1 MCNDRVASRL
11 LLFRVYL
18 GLLATFW
25 VSWLKQSIWLASVPV
40 DQILQRKTCR
50 FTRNFTEFSLLF
62 FSEKVLLI
70 FTGRYCP
77 KASHGVGPRWWP
89 RTATRKHE
97 RRVFSRMLQ
106 DGFRAQGGR
115 NQTDAHSIPLIV
127 QVGFVWRRKLTAG
140 PTQINYSGNC
150 SRLFIARHS
159 ALTVCTTK
167 FRIVCSKTQ
176 LTAEM
181 GPHSE
186 STPLPSSYW
195 NYENNSFVF
204 NGIILYRRL
213 DQMKQTKNW
222 LVTIKF
228 PFSDFHDMKLMSK
241 KKFHLKFQQFPVHC
255 ADSSAVHHNFTQ
267 FSLCFWDC
275 PSGSGCSSS
284 ESLLLSLLGLTWRW
298 PDVVATSGNHG
309 WQLKKM
315 NQLLLILEHQVLP
328 VGPADHLGH
337 THRKCQSVDDL
348 FE

>member
-1 MCNDRVASRL
+1 MHLLRYANEWNVPTTHLPEIFLATLKRILKSCDDHKSKFISFKKKWKYFERSSTDFPFFLGHNFEQNPSRWPSSLLSIRNAINAGHRQEKLMCNDWVASRL

-18 GLLATFW
+18 GLLATLW

-50 FTRNFTEFSLLF
+50 FTRNFTEFSLLLF

-70 FTGRYCP
+70 FTGRYRP

-159 ALTVCTTK
+159 ALY
-167 FRIVCSKTQ
+167 
-176 LTAEM
+176 
-181 GPHSE
+181 G
-186 STPLPSSYW
+186 
-195 NYENNSFVF
+195 
-204 NGIILYRRL
+204 LY
-213 DQMKQTKNW
+213 N
-222 LVTIKF
+222 
-228 PFSDFHDMKLMSK
+228 
-241 KKFHLKFQQFPVHC
+241 
-255 ADSSAVHHNFTQ
+255 
-267 FSLCFWDC
+267 
-275 PSGSGCSSS
+275 
-284 ESLLLSLLGLTWRW
+284 
-298 PDVVATSGNHG
+298 
-309 WQLKKM
+309 
-315 NQLLLILEHQVLP
+315 
-328 VGPADHLGH
+328 
-337 THRKCQSVDDL
+337 
-348 FE
+348 